1 MNRREPLPER
11 RAAARRTLDLEHGC
25 VDLTHGAG
33 GRSMMDLLDGLF
45 RPAFDNDVLARGGD
59 AAVVPVEAGRI
70 AMTTDSFVVSPLFFP
85 GGDIGSLA
93 IHGTVNDLA
102 MSGAEPLWLTVG
114 FVLEEGLPLA
124 DLARIV
130 ESMGV
135 AARDAGVCIVT
146 GDTKVVE
153 RGKGDGVFV
162 NTAGVGR
169 VPAGLD
175 LSTREPQPGDVVIVS
190 GTLGDHGVAIM
201 SRRAGLEFETTL
213 ESDAR
218 PLHRLVAALLD
229 AAADGVRVL
238 RDPTRGGLSAT
249 LNELAFVSG
258 AGVRLEERAIPVREE
273 VRGACELLGLDPL
286 NVANEGKLVAV
297 VAPEHAD
304 AALAAMREHPD
315 GADAAI
321 VGEFVEDPLRLVRM
335 RTTIGGERVVDW
347 LHGEQLPRIC

>member
-1 MNRREPLPER
+1 MNRHEPLPER
-11 RAAARRTLDLEHGC
+11 RTATRRALDLKNGRI
-25 VDLTHGAG
+25 DLTHGAG
-33 GRSMMDLLDGLF
+33 GRAMTDLVDGLF
-45 RPAFDNDVLARGGD
+45 RPAFENEVLAQGGD

-102 MSGAEPLWLTVG
+102 TSGAEPLWLTAG
-114 FVLEEGLPLA
+114 FVLEEGLPLS

-130 ESMGV
+130 ESMGA
-135 AARDAGVCIVT
+135 AARDACVRIVT

-153 RGKGDGVFV
+153 RGKGDGVFI

-169 VPAGLD
+169 VPGGLD
-175 LSTREPQPGDVVIVS
+175 LSTCQPRPGDVVIVS
-190 GTLGDHGVAIM
+190 GTLGDHGVAVM
-201 SRRAGLEFETTL
+201 SHRAGLEFETTL
-213 ESDAR
+213 ESDSR

-238 RDPTRGGLSAT
+238 RDPTRGGLAAT
-249 LNELAFVSG
+249 LNELARASG
-258 AGVRLEERAIPVREE
+258 AGVRLDEPAIPVREE

-297 VAPEHAD
+297 VAPECAD
-304 AALAAMREHPD
+304 AALAAMRAHAD

-321 VGEFVEDPLRLVRM
+321 IGEFVDDPLGLVRM
-335 RTTIGGERVVDW
+335 RTAIGGERVVDW

>member
-1 MNRREPLPER
+1 MNRHEPRPVP
-11 RAAARRTLDLEHGC
+11 RAAPGSGLDLEHGR
-25 VDLTHGAG
+25 VELVHGAG
-33 GRSMMDLLDGLF
+33 GRAMTDLVDSLF
-45 RPAFDNDVLARGGD
+45 CPAFANEVLDRGGD
-59 AAVVPVEAGRI
+59 AAVLPVDAGRI
-70 AMTTDSFVVSPLFFP
+70 ALTTDSFVVSPLFFP

-102 MSGAEPLWLTVG
+102 TSGAEPLWLTAG

-130 ESMGV
+130 GSMGA
-135 AARDAGVCIVT
+135 AARDAGVLIVT

-153 RGKGDGVFV
+153 RGKGDGLFV

-175 LSTREPQPGDVVIVS
+175 LGARPPRPGDVLIVS
-190 GTLGDHGVAIM
+190 GTIGDHGVAVM
-201 SRRAGLEFETTL
+201 SHRAGLEFETTL
-213 ESDAR
+213 ESDSR
-218 PLHRLVAALLD
+218 PLHRLVAALLA

-249 LNELAFVSG
+249 LNELARASG
-258 AGVRLEERAIPVREE
+258 SGVRLDESALPVRDE

-304 AALAAMREHPD
+304 AALAALRAHPD

-321 VGEFVEDPLRLVRM
+321 VGAFVDDPLGLVRM
-335 RTTIGGERVVDW
+335 RTAIGGERVVAW